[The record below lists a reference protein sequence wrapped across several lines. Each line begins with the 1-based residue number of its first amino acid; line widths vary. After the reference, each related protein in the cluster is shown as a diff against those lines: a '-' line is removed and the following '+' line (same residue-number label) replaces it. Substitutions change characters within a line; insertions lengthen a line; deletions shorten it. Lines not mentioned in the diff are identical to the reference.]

1 MTTRKIY
8 IDSRQAQGTGSDF
21 LLTLKQSVQVP
32 ENTVA
37 YIDDVILPNTFLT
50 VDANRSYIYI
60 SETNG
65 TTTFS
70 FRTQIAYGNYSGIDL
85 AAALQT
91 TLRQHSTISPG
102 QYSVNFDGNTGL
114 LKITHDSGTGN
125 WHLATRAELLA
136 VGTWGGV
143 NFGQNPQDA
152 NDVIGLN
159 SNAVAT
165 PLTLQLNNMVMLIP
179 FQNVYLTSSDFGGLN
194 QSLGTNGET
203 SILRRIPID
212 QP

>member
-21 LLTLKQSVQVP
+21 TLALKQSVQVP
-32 ENTVA
+32 LDTIA

-91 TLRQHSTISPG
+91 ALRQHTSISP
-102 QYSVNFDGNTGL
+102 
-114 LKITHDSGTGN
+114 
-125 WHLATRAELLA
+125 A
-136 VGTWGGV
+136 
-143 NFGQNPQDA
+143 
-152 NDVIGLN
+152 
-159 SNAVAT
+159 
-165 PLTLQLNNMVMLIP
+165 
-179 FQNVYLTSSDFGGLN
+179 
-194 QSLGTNGET
+194 
-203 SILRRIPID
+203 SIA
-212 QP
+212 